1 MLRTLFAIAGLFEL
15 GRATGKN
22 MPKVLKK
29 SSLTVGTIST
39 ADIGIDL
46 IGLAM
51 RDHPGHGLHA
61 AQPARA
67 P

>member
-22 MPKVLKK
+22 IPKVLKK

-39 ADIGIDL
+39 MDISVDL
-46 IGLAM
+46 IGWAT
-51 RDHPGHGLHA
+51 RDHRGHGLHA